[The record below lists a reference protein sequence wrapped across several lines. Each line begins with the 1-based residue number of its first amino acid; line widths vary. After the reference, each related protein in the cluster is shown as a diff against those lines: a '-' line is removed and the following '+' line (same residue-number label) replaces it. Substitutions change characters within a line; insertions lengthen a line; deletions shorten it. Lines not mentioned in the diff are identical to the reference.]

1 MSILPSTQVDW
12 VRLYKDE
19 HSRFMVK
26 DAYEATEKA
35 EAWDYLKRFEPDQG
49 FMFSSDAT
57 VNKINANM
65 KYDGH
70 SGGSYGWTMRQI
82 QYIAQNGIKYD

>member
-12 VRLYKDE
+12 PRFYKDE
-19 HSRFMVK
+19 HSRLMVK
-26 DAYEATEKA
+26 DAYEAAEKA
-35 EAWDYLKRFEPDQG
+35 EAWDFLKIFEPERG
-49 FMFSSDAT
+49 FMFSDNPNL
-57 VNKINANM
+57 NKISANM

-82 QYIAQNGIKYD
+82 QLIAQKGIVYD